1 MSDPSREEQ
10 YWTAPKGRRL
20 CFAEYG
26 DLSGEPL
33 MYFHGWPSSRLQGR
47 ILDAEAKRLGLRVI
61 SSDRPGLGRS
71 DFAGKRTL
79 AGWAEDISGLA
90 DHVGAESFRVLG
102 VSGGGPYALAC
113 AAWLPERV
121 RRVAIVCGAPPLADI
136 PDHSDLLWAYRW
148 LLRVRKRMPWLM
160 EAVIIGA
167 RKISHLPVDRP
178 PMKWLLQ
185 TIPEED
191 RRAVESAGGYELF
204 FNSFREG
211 VRQGG
216 RGAVADADV
225 YLDPWELDFSNIRVP
240 VVFWHGGLDRNIPI
254 RMAKELA
261 ARIPAAET
269 RWFGDEGHYSLPLHR
284 LREILED
291 LRGKPAETERD

>member
-204 FNSFREG
+204 FNSFR
-211 VRQGG
+211 
-216 RGAVADADV
+216 
-225 YLDPWELDFSNIRVP
+225 
-240 VVFWHGGLDRNIPI
+240 HGGLDRNIPI